1 VRIAIASEYPIRR
14 LAVFAGH
21 NEKVHVSDLGG
32 CSDMD
37 CGESLLI
44 FVEGAGAGAPSG
56 FISRETIPSRIGVRF
71 LHLPNPSL
79 DSPNVRPM
87 SRRETKQDAY

>member
-1 VRIAIASEYPIRR
+1 MRIAIASEYPIRR

-56 FISRETIPSRIGVRF
+56 FISRGSIPPPSEPITRF
-71 LHLPNPSL
+71 PQRAP
-79 DSPNVRPM
+79 DV
-87 SRRETKQDAY
+87 KA